1 MFITGLN
8 VGLEEASMY
17 DAPIYIWIL
26 ALIPVV
32 GIPGITSVML
42 YRGALA
48 AGLKRRTASTVLAVA
63 AAVFAAWIVTTG
75 LLGAA
80 GFYHQP
86 SGQAAPWFG
95 ATFAVAL
102 LALLAATRIPTV
114 ARILTGP
121 GSFVRLTVP
130 HTLRVLGV
138 TFLLVMAA
146 GQLPAV
152 FALPAGL
159 GDIAVGLAAPFVA
172 LRLMRGTGRRR
183 AVWFNVLGIVDLVVA
198 LTIGFLAGLGPW
210 QVIDVTPTTEA
221 LALLPL
227 VLIPT
232 VAVPV
237 AISLHIVSLIKLR
250 ADGLDTRQGPG
261 QIAAARQQ
269 STMSDVLS
277 N

>member
-1 MFITGLN
+1 
-8 VGLEEASMY
+8 
-17 DAPIYIWIL
+17 
-26 ALIPVV
+26 
-32 GIPGITSVML
+32 
-42 YRGALA
+42 
-48 AGLKRRTASTVLAVA
+48 
-63 AAVFAAWIVTTG
+63 
-75 LLGAA
+75 
-80 GFYHQP
+80 
-86 SGQAAPWFG
+86 
-95 ATFAVAL
+95 
-102 LALLAATRIPTV
+102 
-114 ARILTGP
+114 
-121 GSFVRLTVP
+121 
-130 HTLRVLGV
+130 
-138 TFLLVMAA
+138 
-146 GQLPAV
+146 
-152 FALPAGL
+152 LPAGL

-221 LALLPL
+221 LALVPL

-250 ADGLDTRQGPG
+250 ADGLDTGQGPG
-261 QIAAARQQ
+261 QTAAARQQ